1 LIASLHLMDYDIK
14 QHFEEVEINVLVQLG
29 VTVHWHTE
37 FKVSYKKIRMRD
49 RSKCIVVG
57 ALCVENLLREMAIS

>member
-1 LIASLHLMDYDIK
+1 MDYDIK

-29 VTVHWHTE
+29 VTVHRHTE

-49 RSKCIVVG
+49 RSKCIVAG